1 MKNNRIDVVA
11 RSIYCF
17 GFFTE
22 KFLNSKIKYGQKDYR
37 RLWSETQIESWKKGL
52 KLIKDLNYKLYIE
65 NIAIR
70 FVLTEKLI
78 SSALI
83 GVRSVNE
90 LKANLK
96 SSNLKKLNTDFFEQI
111 KYINKHNNFFIKQ
124 KVGHII
130 K

>member
-1 MKNNRIDVVA
+1 MFWLFLQKKI
-11 RSIYCF
+11 
-17 GFFTE
+17 
-22 KFLNSKIKYGQKDYR
+22 LNSKIKYSQKDYR
-37 RLWSETQIESWKKGL
+37 RLWSDTQIESWKKGL
-52 KLIKDLNYKLYIE
+52 KLIKEFNYKLDIE

-78 SSALI
+78 STALV

-90 LKANLK
+90 LKENLK
-96 SSNLKKLNTDFFEQI
+96 SSNLKKLNTDFFDQI

-124 KVGHII
+124 KIGHIT

>member
-1 MKNNRIDVVA
+1 MIA

-22 KFLNSKIKYGQKDYR
+22 KFLSSKIRYSQKDYR
-37 RLWSETQIESWKKGL
+37 SLWSDTQIESWKKGL
-52 KLIKDLNYKLYIE
+52 KLIKDFNYKLDIE

-78 SSALI
+78 SAALI

-90 LKANLK
+90 LKENLK
-96 SSNLKKLNTDFFEQI
+96 SSNLKKLNTDFFDQI
-111 KYINKHNNFFIKQ
+111 KYINKHNNFFTKR
-124 KVGHII
+124 KVEHII